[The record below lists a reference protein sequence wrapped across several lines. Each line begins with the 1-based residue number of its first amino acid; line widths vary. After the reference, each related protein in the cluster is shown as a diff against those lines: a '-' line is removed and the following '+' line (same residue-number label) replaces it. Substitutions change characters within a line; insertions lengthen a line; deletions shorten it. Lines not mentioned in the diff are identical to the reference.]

1 MRSDSQRPPELEAAL
16 PISSVSS
23 LMRGISSPSDRL
35 DALDL
40 DVIDPLKSSPK
51 SVVPVRHK
59 ERGPPLS
66 ADLLSTERNR
76 RSKSEER

>member
-1 MRSDSQRPPELEAAL
+1 
-16 PISSVSS
+16 
-23 LMRGISSPSDRL
+23 MRGFSPASDRL

-40 DVIDPLKSSPK
+40 DVIDPLKDSSTAD
-51 SVVPVRHK
+51 VPVRRK

-76 RSKSEER
+76 RSRSEERLAIKMISKYCS